1 MEEAKLLGEDL
12 EGETVER
19 GGDERVEDGEDRL
32 EDEGDERLELLF
44 LGCLLG
50 MGLGEEFC
58 LSNGCFED
66 CFWPDGIDFGLVFK
80 FWPLC

>member
-32 EDEGDERLELLF
+32 EDAGERLELVL
-44 LGCLLG
+44 LLG
-50 MGLGEEFC
+50 MGFGEEFC

-66 CFWPDGIDFGLVFK
+66 CFCPDGVDFGLVFK